1 MSTETVLEVSEIVL
15 EVTEPVVEPV
25 VEPAVPEPVPE
36 PVVPEPA
43 PAPAPAPTSQGLF
56 DSIDWKNPVPSIIKL
71 ATHLHSLDM
80 LSPQERL
87 TMMQGSLLFV
97 IQQSTLSDG
106 EKETAKQ
113 FVQTML
119 PHVVETALTT
129 IQASAKVMEA
139 EKKIEEVMTHFMSTQ
154 PKIMVKNIESVIAE
168 ASKVRVW
175 CCRW

>member
-1 MSTETVLEVSEIVL
+1 MSTETIEVSEIVL
-15 EVTEPVVEPV
+15 EVAEPVVA
-25 VEPAVPEPVPE
+25 PA
-36 PVVPEPA
+36 VPEPA
-43 PAPAPAPTSQGLF
+43 PAPTSHGLF
-56 DSIDWKNPVPSIIKL
+56 DSIDWKNPVPSVIKL

-97 IQQSTLSDG
+97 IQQSPMPDS

-119 PHVVETALTT
+119 PHVVETALATL
-129 IQASAKVMEA
+129 QASAKVMEV
-139 EKKIEEVMTHFMSTQ
+139 EKKMEEVMTHFMSTQ
-154 PKIMVKNIESVIAE
+154 PKIIVKNIESVIAE